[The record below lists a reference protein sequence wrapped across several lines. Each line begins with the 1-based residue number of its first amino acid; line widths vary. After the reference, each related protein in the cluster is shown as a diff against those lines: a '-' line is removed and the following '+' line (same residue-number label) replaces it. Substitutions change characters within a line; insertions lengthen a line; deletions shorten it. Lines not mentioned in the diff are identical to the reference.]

1 VRRETGRSD
10 GDGDSW
16 RQALEKLSARTS
28 LQETARIR
36 RHVRRRSH
44 VELTHDRHT
53 RTLSIPVSSS
63 SSAPPLPLDGGAL
76 STNHGARLTRTRAHP
91 SRRIRTTRHAERDSD
106 RYALTATTDRFDPY
120 PIDGWLSVLRRRPI
134 YVLFSPDRQYVVAAR
149 VTACFSDG
157 R

>member
-1 VRRETGRSD
+1 VRRETDDRTVTETLGGTGEIKRAHELARDGPHPAPRSAAEPC
-10 GDGDSW
+10 GM
-16 RQALEKLSARTS
+16 
-28 LQETARIR
+28 
-36 RHVRRRSH
+36 
-44 VELTHDRHT
+44 EL
-53 RTLSIPVSSS
+53 
-63 SSAPPLPLDGGAL
+63 
-76 STNHGARLTRTRAHP
+76 HP